1 MKWYSKYLYT
11 QNKSLAEIDE
21 QKIDLIRQNIANL
34 QSNTPLVTVSVIA
47 FNEEKR
53 LLSCLW
59 SLSEMKCK
67 FPVEI
72 IGVNNNS
79 TDRTEDV
86 FKITGTTYYNEKKPG
101 CGHAR
106 ACGLQHAKGKYHIN
120 IDADTMYP
128 PYYIQTMIEALEK
141 ENIVGVNSSWG
152 YIPDK
157 NHSWLSIKLYEFT
170 RDIYLYLQSF
180 KRPELSVRGMVFG
193 YRTNE
198 AKKVGIRTDIIRGED
213 GSLALALKK
222 YGKIKFIHSSKAK
235 AITGYGTVSA
245 DGTFFN
251 SFKIRALKGIKNMGG
266 FFSSKKTYKDNKNN
280 LIK

>member
-21 QKIDLIRQNIANL
+21 QTIDLIRQNIANL

-106 ACGLQHAKGKYHIN
+106 ACGLQHRSEERRVGK
-120 IDADTMYP
+120 
-128 PYYIQTMIEALEK
+128 ECRL
-141 ENIVGVNSSWG
+141 
-152 YIPDK
+152 
-157 NHSWLSIKLYEFT
+157 
-170 RDIYLYLQSF
+170 
-180 KRPELSVRGMVFG
+180 
-193 YRTNE
+193 
-198 AKKVGIRTDIIRGED
+198 
-213 GSLALALKK
+213 
-222 YGKIKFIHSSKAK
+222 
-235 AITGYGTVSA
+235 
-245 DGTFFN
+245 
-251 SFKIRALKGIKNMGG
+251 
-266 FFSSKKTYKDNKNN
+266 
-280 LIK
+280 